1 FYLIGGITFTG
12 IDIDGVHG
20 WPQCYGGEFDL
31 EKHTK
36 YPAAGGDYDYESA
49 ETLKNLPLKKL
60 SDIAIGEY
68 NFSDYN

>member
-1 FYLIGGITFTG
+1 LAWRTKAAS
-12 IDIDGVHG
+12 
-20 WPQCYGGEFDL
+20 FDL

-68 NFSDYN
+68 NFSDYNE